1 LQKDRVF
8 FLDKFY
14 VKGKGKHSSLLVPS
28 ISDSEFF
35 YMTMKPGAN
44 VTKLFYRRK
53 LRIFVI
59 YGRKKARVFASGKPF
74 QPILMF
80 VGKVG
85 TYLIEESFR
94 CSTLG

>member
-1 LQKDRVF
+1 MF

-14 VKGKGKHSSLLVPS
+14 LKGKGKHSSLLVPS

-59 YGRKKARVFASGKPF
+59 YGRKKARVFAPGKPF
-74 QPILMF
+74 HPILMF
-80 VGKVG
+80 VGKAG
-85 TYLIEESFR
+85 AYLIREPFNAP
-94 CSTLG
+94 L